1 MSYVLVPYGTSHT
14 LHGLQLK
21 DRTTGQFKVSPT
33 LATGDF
39 KIEKDGGAA
48 ANLATLP
55 TIVPAGGS
63 SLDVSFSAAEL
74 QAKQV
79 TLRGVDAAGAEWDD
93 VVVRL
98 LTFGDP
104 SAFFEFDFDS
114 ATVALSAVSQGA
126 VTGGVWDELVTNH
139 QLPATFGKQGL
150 DTGLAVTDIQTKVLE
165 LKTLIEELSDS
176 IGGGSG
182 SSPTPAEAVSQVR
195 VANLA
200 LQKLGAA
207 EIVSMDEDTRE
218 RRAISRCY
226 TMLRDRELRAHNWN
240 FSIRRKVLA
249 PSSVAPLFEFAKAFP
264 LPSDCLR
271 PLPPSRDV
279 DWTIEYHEGSKHIL
293 TNEGTV
299 IYLRYVSRVTDE
311 TQFDPLFAD
320 MLACK
325 IAWHC
330 CEELTQSNQKK
341 ADIEREY
348 DKAKADAKRMN
359 AFEQATPQ
367 EPEPP
372 WLTARYAGDRGQNWL
387 RFGGV

>member
-1 MSYVLVPYGTSHT
+1 MIYLAKYGTAWT
-14 LHGLQLK
+14 LHGRQLI
-21 DRTTGQFKVSPT
+21 DRATGQFRATPT
-33 LATGDF
+33 LAAGDF

-55 TIVPAGGS
+55 SVVPAGGS
-63 SLDVSFSAAEL
+63 SIDIPFSAAEM
-74 QAKQV
+74 QV
-79 TLRGVDAAGAEWDD
+79 KHAVVRAVDAAGAEWDD
-93 VVVRL
+93 QVIHIFTV
-98 LTFGDP
+98 GDP
-104 SAFFEFDFDS
+104 NAYFPFDLFS
-114 ATVALSAVSQGA
+114 GTTALSAASQGA
-126 VTGGVWDELVTNH
+126 VTGGVWDELVANH
-139 QLPATFGKQGL
+139 LVPDTFGAQEAE
-150 DTGLAVTDIQTKVLE
+150 TNVAVADIQTKVLE

-182 SSPTPAEAVSQVR
+182 SPTPAESISQVR

-200 LQKLGAA
+200 LQKLGAT

-264 LPSDCLR
+264 LPADCLR

-299 IYLRYVSRVTDE
+299 IYLRYVSRITDE
-311 TQFDPLFAD
+311 TLFDPLFAD

-330 CEELTQSNQKK
+330 CEEITQSNQKK

-348 DKAKADAKRMN
+348 KDARAEAKRMN

-387 RFGGV
+387 RFGGF

>member
-1 MSYVLVPYGTSHT
+1 MIYLAQYATAWTLRGYQLV
-14 LHGLQLK
+14 
-21 DRTTGQFKVSPT
+21 DRATGQYKVTPT
-33 LATGDF
+33 LASGDF

-55 TIVPAGGS
+55 AVAPAGGS
-63 SLDVSFSAAEL
+63 SLDIAFSAAEMQGKHIVVRL
-74 QAKQV
+74 
-79 TLRGVDAAGAEWDD
+79 VDAAGAEWNDG
-93 VVVRL
+93 VIHIFTV
-98 LTFGDP
+98 GDP
-104 SAFFEFDFDS
+104 NAYLALDLFSG
-114 ATVALSAVSQGA
+114 TVALSAASQGA
-126 VTGGVWDELVTNH
+126 VTGGVWDELVANH
-139 QLPATFGKQGL
+139 LVPDTFGAQEV
-150 DTGLAVTDIQTKVLE
+150 DTNIAVTDIQTKVLE

-182 SSPTPAEAVSQVR
+182 SPTPAESISQIR

-200 LQKLGAA
+200 LQKLGAT

-240 FSIRRKVLA
+240 FSIKRKILA

-264 LPSDCLR
+264 LPADCLR

-299 IYLRYVSRVTDE
+299 IYLRYVSRITDE

-330 CEELTQSNQKK
+330 CEEITQSNQKK

-348 DKAKADAKRMN
+348 KDAKAEAKRTN

-387 RFGGV
+387 RFGGF

>member
-1 MSYVLVPYGTSHT
+1 MIYLAKYGTAWT
-14 LHGLQLK
+14 LHGYQLV
-21 DRTTGQFKVSPT
+21 DRATGQYKTTPT
-33 LATGDF
+33 LASGDF

-55 TIVPAGGS
+55 TVAPAGGS
-63 SLDVSFSAAEL
+63 SLDISFSAAEMQGKL
-74 QAKQV
+74 I
-79 TLRGVDAAGAEWDD
+79 TLRAVDAAGAEWNDD
-93 VVVRL
+93 AIIIATV
-98 LTFGDP
+98 GDP
-104 SAFFEFDFDS
+104 SAYLPFDLFS
-114 ATVALSAVSQGA
+114 GTVALSAASQGA
-126 VTGGVWDELVTNH
+126 VTGGVWDELVANH
-139 QLPATFGKQGL
+139 LVPDTFGAQEV
-150 DTGLAVTDIQTKVLE
+150 DTNVAVTDIQTKVLE

-182 SSPTPAEAVSQVR
+182 SPTPAEALSQVR

-299 IYLRYVSRVTDE
+299 IYLRYVSRITDE
-311 TQFDPLFAD
+311 TLFDPLFAD

-330 CEELTQSNQKK
+330 CEEITQSNQKK
-341 ADIEREY
+341 ADIEKEY
-348 DKAKADAKRMN
+348 KDAKAEAKRMN